1 MVVVVMV
8 RNESLLDFDSDVNDP
23 CDEGVVKRSLFHV
36 AGGGGGGGGRHSS
49 FRMVGRKKWIR
60 KKATGFGR
68 GQAREWMVVITCMGC
83 SLGSPRGGRGVEWS

>member
-36 AGGGGGGGGRHSS
+36 AGGGGGGAGDTALSGWSEGKNG
-49 FRMVGRKKWIR
+49 FEKK
-60 KKATGFGR
+60 
-68 GQAREWMVVITCMGC
+68 
-83 SLGSPRGGRGVEWS
+83 LPGSDEGKPESGWS